1 MVHNI
6 KDLARLTQD
15 DSATKSY
22 LFPCFL
28 RMYRLLNHLGLHLK
42 QIEFIVIGEREDENQ
57 RRETIDAL
65 QRFFVHQLIAFLIS
79 DFIVKCGLSLFQ
91 ISSLLTKLCSRMTEY
106 IAKYIILF
114 FKHSPYYFILGNKS

>member
-28 RMYRLLNHLGLHLK
+28 RMYRLLNHLRLHLK
-42 QIEFIVIGEREDENQ
+42 QIEFIVIGERPEDENQ
-57 RRETIDAL
+57 RRETLDAL

-91 ISSLLTKLCSRMTEY
+91 ISSLLAKLCSRMTEY
-106 IAKYIILF
+106 IAKYIIPFVNIALI
-114 FKHSPYYFILGNKS
+114 ILY